1 MEPLPTRKRM
11 LVPLNRVSS
20 TPRKK
25 PGVSVKVIGLFA
37 RILGF
42 VFKVCF
48 GWLGWVLSR
57 SQERKLAAEVRRELY
72 FLFEDYDARLF
83 SPKRSSSYETRV
95 IVEFGVVRLLI
106 GRHHGET
113 AFAVASV
120 FAPDHW
126 EAFQLI
132 VSGIT
137 TWPSSSAATTTRT
150 PIANDLATFAPV
162 LRRSLRFLE
171 DALSKDN
178 VHSTLTKAIEM
189 ENASVDAYAE
199 RARANG
205 VEPVIYTS
213 PLKGS

>member
-1 MEPLPTRKRM
+1 M
-11 LVPLNRVSS
+11 LVPLNRPGS

-25 PGVSVKVIGLFA
+25 PGVGVKAIVLFA
-37 RILGF
+37 RTLGL

-48 GWLGWVLSR
+48 GWLGWILNR
-57 SQERKLAAEVRRELY
+57 SEEHKFAAEVRRELY
-72 FLFEDYDARLF
+72 FLFEDYDARLIP
-83 SPKRSSSYETRV
+83 PKRSSGYETKV
-95 IVEFGVVRLLI
+95 IVEFGVIRLLI

-126 EAFQLI
+126 EAFQVI

-137 TWPSSSAATTTRT
+137 TWPSSPAATTRT
-150 PIANDLATFAPV
+150 PIANDLASFAPIIG
-162 LRRSLRFLE
+162 RSLGFLQ

-213 PLKGS
+213 SLKDS